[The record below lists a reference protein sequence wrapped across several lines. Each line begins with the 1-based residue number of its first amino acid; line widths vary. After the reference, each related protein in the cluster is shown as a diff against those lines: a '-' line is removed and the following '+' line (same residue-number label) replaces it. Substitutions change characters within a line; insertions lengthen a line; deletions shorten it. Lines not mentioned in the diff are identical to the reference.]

1 MDGTCM
7 VVLPCT
13 TSFRGA
19 SRRANYDVQMHIRES
34 IITIAGMDSGSAPR
48 GASLMCN
55 CTSENDDRVCTTLPL
70 SRPHPIAMK
79 TIGNAMAKMHQ
90 RDGAGL
96 DISGI
101 EYRKIAAVF
110 PRAPDR
116 GEQPAVAF
124 RGVGAAFDKDSFRN
138 GVAGG
143 QQVVAEP
150 LAVAVDMHDAGQR
163 AEHRQIRVGAGVPAV
178 VRGET

>member
-1 MDGTCM
+1 MDGRCM

-48 GASLMCN
+48 HASLMCN

-70 SRPHPIAMK
+70 SRPHPIAMNH
-79 TIGNAMAKMHQ
+79 IGTRMSKVPQ
-90 RDGAGL
+90 RDEALL

-101 EYRKIAAVF
+101 EY
-110 PRAPDR
+110 
-116 GEQPAVAF
+116 
-124 RGVGAAFDKDSFRN
+124 
-138 GVAGG
+138 
-143 QQVVAEP
+143 
-150 LAVAVDMHDAGQR
+150 
-163 AEHRQIRVGAGVPAV
+163 
-178 VRGET
+178 